1 MSHIAAA
8 LAKSKG
14 KAVQPGDQADVTA
27 QIASGVSR
35 PPMRITGAPVAP
47 ARPKALLFA
56 GGGLAVAILGGAIW
70 FLFLRAAPSPAAP
83 PTLAAAPAPTPA
95 PAAAVVK
102 PKTEAAALK
111 ASSAGAQSKPP
122 TAPAVVA
129 AAPEPAGPSDEIFTS
144 VRKFALSAVKAGAD
158 GRAMINGK
166 TYHAGDEVAP
176 GVVLREI
183 KEGLL
188 IFTDEAGNTYPRRF

>member
-14 KAVQPGDQADVTA
+14 KTVQPGDQADVTA
-27 QIASGVSR
+27 QIPSGVSR

-56 GGGLAVAILGGAIW
+56 GGGLAVAILGVAIW
-70 FLFLRAAPSPAAP
+70 FFFLRAAPSPAAP
-83 PTLAAAPAPTPA
+83 PTLAAAPAQPPA
-95 PAAAVVK
+95 PTAVK
-102 PKTEAAALK
+102 PKTSAAATK
-111 ASSAGAQSKPP
+111 AAATAAQSKPP
-122 TAPAVVA
+122 AAPIVA
-129 AAPEPAGPSDEIFTS
+129 AAASEPAGLSDEIFTS
-144 VRKFALSAVKAGAD
+144 VRKFVVSAVMAGVD

-166 TYHAGDEVAP
+166 TYHAGDEVTP